1 MGFLRDN
8 HIQTCPKPGLG
19 QGGAELMLVMHLAA
33 AAVAEEHPWRCQDLA
48 CSWQEQG
55 HAIPGTTHFTL
66 AEELHARPAGHGWR
80 G

>member
-1 MGFLRDN
+1 
-8 HIQTCPKPGLG
+8 
-19 QGGAELMLVMHLAA
+19 MLVMHLAA

-66 AEELHARPAGHGWR
+66 TEELHARPAGHGWH